1 MKPCAVQAVMAI
13 PALDKIIGTMELK
26 GNKEFKGLQLF
37 SAIFSALF
45 FILLIPVVGF
55 TQNVAP
61 IKDNAAVIVPQML
74 ANQRD
79 SNRVEDIFFAAL
91 TAKATDNLPKASELF
106 SKVLQMDPSNDASM
120 YELAKLDRQKNNYAD
135 AKMLL
140 EKVVTLKP
148 NNEWYWAALADIY
161 ERSNDFAKL
170 ENVFSQLKR
179 INPAKPDYYFD
190 SANTFLQEGK
200 YDEALK
206 DYNAL
211 EKITGPTDD
220 LVLAREKIYLKQN
233 KPDLA
238 TAGLEERIAADPNKV
253 KYYLFLAE
261 IYNSNGS
268 NDKALKV
275 LERAK
280 KVAPNNGQI
289 HLALADIYRDKKD
302 ATACFNE
309 LMLAF
314 AIPEVDIDQKIKIIT
329 EYFPKFPDPNAKAS
343 ALELSTIAAKTS
355 PNDAKANAIHGDM
368 LFQNEKLPEA
378 KAAYQKS
385 IAQSNQTYDV
395 REQLVRVELA
405 LNDMDGVIRD
415 GEDALSF
422 FPNQAWMNYFVG
434 IAMVQ
439 KKDYAK
445 ALSYIKNATSLEFSD
460 KQLLSLS
467 FSALGDDYHELKDIK
482 ASDEAYE
489 KALMYNPD
497 NVYTLNNYAYYLS
510 IRGEQLDK
518 AAQMAKHANDLQS
531 HTASFED
538 TYAWIL
544 FKQKKYADAKTWIQ
558 KAMAD
563 NKDKSAVQTEH
574 FGDIVFFLGDVETA
588 VSNWK
593 KAKDYGGNS
602 PALDRKIN
610 EKKYIE

>member
-1 MKPCAVQAVMAI
+1 MVQAVMAI
-13 PALDKIIGTMELK
+13 PALGKIIGAMKLK
-26 GNKEFKGLQLF
+26 GDKAFKRFEKVQLF
-37 SAIFSALF
+37 SATFAALF
-45 FILLIPVVGF
+45 FMLFIPVIGF
-55 TQNVAP
+55 AQNVAP

-79 SNRVEDIFFAAL
+79 SNRVVDVFFAAL

-106 SKVLQMDPSNDASM
+106 GKVLQMDPSNDASM
-120 YELAKLDRQKNNYAD
+120 YELAKLDKQKNNYAD
-135 AKMLL
+135 AKTLL

-148 NNEWYWAALADIY
+148 NNEWYWVALADIY

-170 ENVFSQLKR
+170 ENALSQLKR
-179 INPAKPDYYFD
+179 INPTKPDYYFD
-190 SANTFLQEGK
+190 SANTFMQEKK

-233 KPDLA
+233 KTDLA
-238 TAGLEERIAADPNKV
+238 TAGLEERIAADPNQV
-253 KYYLFLAE
+253 KYYLLLAE

-314 AIPEVDIDQKIKIIT
+314 AIPEVDIDQKIRIIT
-329 EYFPKFPDPNAKAS
+329 GYFPKFPEPNARAS
-343 ALELSTIAAKTS
+343 ALELSTIAARTS

-385 IAQSNQTYDV
+385 IAESNQSYDV

-422 FPNQAWMNYFVG
+422 YPNQAWMNYFVG

-439 KKDYAK
+439 KKEYAK
-445 ALSYIKNATSLEFSD
+445 ALGYIKNATSLEFSD

-518 AAQMAKHANDLQS
+518 AAQMAKHANDLQA

-558 KAMAD
+558 KAMTD

-593 KAKDYGGNS
+593 KAKEYGGNS